1 MTRDTLPVLRP
12 LDPAALLAAVVILAV
27 SGCQKAPTEALDPW
41 AACGFIRHIPD
52 EAEGLLWLNRPLAQ
66 WHGLAPLWQPLLETP
81 AVRESWQ
88 GTPPG
93 RLAGT
98 YLEAPT
104 TAPLLDALA
113 EAARQ
118 EVFLALGA
126 GTAAQLAAL
135 QQVKRLFEAARLR
148 NLFTPLPPAGAPP
161 EDVVPLEDL
170 PDDLAAAAF
179 TEVIMPLPPAMQEA
193 LEKFV
198 RDAAIPPLLFG
209 AKIPPDSALPRL
221 LEAWVAA
228 LPEKLPRDK
237 VDAGP
242 HGPFTRVRLPV
253 TMLVP
258 TAVAVRARDI
268 LAVNLGDPYAATYII
283 RDLLAKVTT
292 LGFGRMHG
300 HFVISVGTESGLPVL
315 ADAPENSLA
324 TVPAMQRLEPLLGGN
339 PAALFY
345 ADPLVVSLA
354 AAPPPVAEY
363 LDAAMESALEFAP
376 AEKIRALRDEAAG
389 LRAEAAELF
398 HPRVAAV
405 SGLVQ
410 QSDDG
415 WRAELFGGSF
425 APRLALGNA
434 APIMAPGAGLDLL
447 WTETWEEGYA
457 RRWLDFAGGF
467 AAFSAA
473 WLKTLGPVFL
483 DDTQQARADGLLQLV
498 GPPLQQ
504 LEKTAGQ
511 LIESALDP
519 HVFLAASLDG
529 IMPAAPLLPT
539 AAERALLPRFATG
552 AGLRDRAALTRGW
565 QELTASAASRWPEPV
580 ASGGPAGVVSYAY
593 PLPLG
598 GPDLGLT
605 VTIASQRWILG
616 SSTRF
621 NQQVAAHPAP
631 AAGRSA
637 VQTITFTTAPLAT
650 FAAAWSAAL
659 AAEPSLA
666 AVTGGLIPTDPA
678 TLDALAQILK
688 TPRRFR
694 YEARWEKDMLHRVLE
709 LTPDP

>member
-1 MTRDTLPVLRP
+1 VLRRIY
-12 LDPAALLAAVVILAV
+12 PAALLVAVAVLAGG
-27 SGCQKAPTEALDPW
+27 GCRKAPTEAADPW
-41 AACGFIRHIPD
+41 AAYGFIRHVPD
-52 EAEGLLWLNRPLAQ
+52 EAEGFLLLNRPRDQ
-66 WHGLAPLWQPLLETP
+66 WRGLAPLWQPLLETP

-88 GTPPG
+88 RTPPG

-113 EAARQ
+113 EAARE
-118 EVFLALGA
+118 EVFVVLGA

-135 QQVKRLFEAARLR
+135 QRVKRLFEAARLR
-148 NLFTPLPPAGAPP
+148 NLFTPLPPADAPP
-161 EDVVPLEDL
+161 EGEVPFEEL
-170 PDDLAAAAF
+170 PEDLAAAAF
-179 TEVIMPLPPAMQEA
+179 TEVIVPLPPAMQET

-198 RDAAIPPLLFG
+198 RDAAIPPLLLG
-209 AKIPPDSALPRL
+209 AKIPPDAALPRL
-221 LEAWVAA
+221 LEQWVAA

-242 HGPFTRVRLPV
+242 HGSFTRVRLPV

-268 LAVNLGDPYAATYII
+268 LAANLGDPYAATYII

-300 HFVISVGTESGLPVL
+300 YFVISVGTESGLPVL
-315 ADAPENSLA
+315 AGAPDDSLT
-324 TVPAMQRLEPLLGGN
+324 TVPAMRRLEPLLGGDT
-339 PAALFY
+339 AALFY

-376 AEKIRALRDEAAG
+376 AEKIRALRDAAAG
-389 LRAEAAELF
+389 LREQAAELF
-398 HPRVAAV
+398 RPRVAAV

-410 QSDDG
+410 KSDDG

-434 APIMAPGAGLDLL
+434 APIMAPGAGVDFL
-447 WTETWEEGYA
+447 WTEIWEEGYA

-467 AAFSAA
+467 AAFSTT
-473 WLKTLGPVFL
+473 WLQTLGPVFL
-483 DDTQQARADGLLQLV
+483 DDAQQARADGLLQLV

-504 LEKTAGQ
+504 LQNTAGQ

-519 HVFLAASLDG
+519 HVFFAASLDG
-529 IMPAAPLLPT
+529 TMPSAPLLPA

-552 AGLRDRAALTRGW
+552 AGLRDREALTRGW
-565 QELTASAASRWPEPV
+565 QELNASATSRWPEPV
-580 ASGGPAGVVSYAY
+580 ASGQPDGVLSYEY

-598 GPDLGLT
+598 GPDLGLA
-605 VTIASQRWILG
+605 VTIAGQRWILG
-616 SSTRF
+616 SSARF
-621 NQQVAAHPAP
+621 NRQVAALPAP
-631 AAGRSA
+631 AAGATA

-650 FAAAWSAAL
+650 FASAWSDAL

-666 AVTGGLIPTDPA
+666 SATGGLIPADPA
-678 TLDALAQILK
+678 TLDALAQIFK

-694 YEARWEKDMLHRVLE
+694 YEAKWEKDMLHRVLE
-709 LTPDP
+709 LAPES